1 MLDEDELAKR
11 EKRDEQMKQLQ
22 DPMSVHAMIDRLT
35 CRLSQSYVIRKRQ
48 KHQDITLMHSV
59 KEYVLKN
66 SVIY

>member
-22 DPMSVHAMIDRLT
+22 DPMSVYVLINRLT
-35 CRLSQSYVIRKRQ
+35 CRLSQSCAIRKRQ
-48 KHQDITLMHSV
+48 KHQGTPLMHSV